1 MVIQQL
7 DFCCVLPGLTSCWL
21 TTIEAVVDEALLFG
35 GGKGVVGA
43 GSSLQLMQERD
54 NNE

>member
-7 DFCCVLPGLTSCWL
+7 DFCCVLPRLTSCWL
-21 TTIEAVVDEALLFG
+21 TNVEAVADEALLFG
-35 GGKGVVGA
+35 GGKGGA